1 MSYQQHAEGVDVR
14 GKSRRKVMAPKL
26 SLACK
31 NHRED
36 GFTVVEL
43 LVVLGTLAILS
54 VLLLPA
60 IAGTKPNSQ
69 AFQCLENQRQLALG
83 WQMYAQDN
91 SDLLPPNDYPYLTAY
106 ATMSTATKA
115 QHKNWVV
122 GTMEQPLDAID
133 APASSNISELLDPN
147 TLLSSYV
154 TNRAV
159 YRCPA
164 DNYVDPNS
172 HRVHV
177 RSYSMNSA
185 VGTIWSS
192 YYASGSPPLGSAV
205 AGSWLGGNTYNP
217 SQTAWSTFGKM
228 TSFNRPGPAN
238 TFVFM
243 DENPYSINDG
253 SIAISAAASPGNTYL
268 IDFPS
273 VNHNASAGIAF
284 ADGHV
289 VVHKWADPR
298 TYTPQG
304 ILQPGQGGTKSTL
317 QGPDNQDC
325 FYLARITSAAR

>member
-1 MSYQQHAEGVDVR
+1 MNPNRPLNFKKAG
-14 GKSRRKVMAPKL
+14 
-26 SLACK
+26 
-31 NHRED
+31 ED
-36 GFTVVEL
+36 GFTFIEL
-43 LVVLGTLAILS
+43 LVVLATVAVLA

-69 AFQCLENQRQLALG
+69 AFQCLENQRQLILS
-83 WQMYAQDN
+83 WQMYAEDN
-91 SDLLPPNDYPYLTAY
+91 TDLLPPNDSPYFTAY
-106 ATMSTATKA
+106 ASSANKS
-115 QHKNWVV
+115 QLKNWVV
-122 GTMEQPLDAID
+122 GTMEQALDARD
-133 APASSNISELLDPN
+133 APASMVGGVSELLDPN